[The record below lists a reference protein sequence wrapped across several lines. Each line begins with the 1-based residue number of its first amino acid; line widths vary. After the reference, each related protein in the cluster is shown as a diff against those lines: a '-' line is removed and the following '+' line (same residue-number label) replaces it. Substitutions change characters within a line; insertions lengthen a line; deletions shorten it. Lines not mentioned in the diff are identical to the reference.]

1 MSPETFYW
9 VAMVLWISFK
19 VVQMIKCLAEFTS
32 QDDMN
37 PYGELIIIR
46 SGGFT
51 PNTGRVTAV
60 NGDNLLGR

>member
-1 MSPETFYW
+1 
-9 VAMVLWISFK
+9 
-19 VVQMIKCLAEFTS
+19 MIKCLAEFIS

-37 PYGELIIIR
+37 LYGELIITR
-46 SGGFT
+46 SGGFI

>member
-1 MSPETFYW
+1 
-9 VAMVLWISFK
+9 
-19 VVQMIKCLAEFTS
+19 MIKCLAEFIP